1 MRVQQSDVKYYRLLI
16 VHYAGTNW
24 MYLKKVLVYLG
35 LLLLPHLSLA
45 QDVHEYHLKNGLK
58 LLVKEDH
65 RAPVVI
71 SEIWYKVGSSY
82 EPNGITGISH
92 ALEHMMFRGTEKYGP
107 GVLEQMVANNGGQ
120 QNAFTDS
127 DFTAYYQE
135 FSADKLPI
143 SFELEADRMQNL
155 LLRSEDFAKE
165 IQVVMEERRMRVDDN
180 PQATLIERFNAAAFV
195 ASPYHHPVIGW
206 KSDLKNMTVNDLRQ
220 WYKNWYAP
228 NNAIVVVVGDVKPNE
243 VYQLA
248 QKYFGPIKASPLP
261 PLKPASDI
269 QPLGQD
275 RLSIHIPAQ
284 LPWLVMA
291 YRVPV
296 INADIK
302 SADPYVLDL
311 ITTLLSTGNSARFA
325 KNLIRGKQIAA
336 DADASYN
343 PFSRLNNLF
352 ILDATPALG
361 HNLPELEAGLH
372 DQIKL
377 LQTQP
382 ISSEELARAKAQIA
396 ASKIYREDSITQQAF
411 ELGSLAAVNLP
422 WKIEK
427 DYLKHINAITPRQI
441 QDTAN
446 KYLQPQYLIVAYLH
460 PLPLQPS
467 HSNTQG
473 LLHAR

>member
-1 MRVQQSDVKYYRLLI
+1 MRF
-16 VHYAGTNW
+16 
-24 MYLKKVLVYLG
+24 KKVIAYFV
-35 LLLLPHLSLA
+35 LLLLPHLGLA

-92 ALEHMMFRGTEKYGP
+92 ALEHMMFRGTKKYGP
-107 GVLEQMVANNGGQ
+107 DVLEHIVAKNGGQ

-143 SFELEADRMQNL
+143 SFELEADRMRNL
-155 LLRSEDFAKE
+155 LLRSEDFSKE

-180 PQATLIERFNAAAFV
+180 PQETLLERFNAAAFV
-195 ASPYHHPVIGW
+195 ESPYHHPVIGW
-206 KSDLKNMTVNDLRQ
+206 KNDLKNMTVSDLQQ
-220 WYKNWYAP
+220 WYEKWYTP
-228 NNAIVVVVGDVKPNE
+228 NNAIVVVVGDIKPDA

-248 QKYFGPIKASPLP
+248 QKYFGPIKPSPLP
-261 PLKPASDI
+261 PLKPASDTH
-269 QPLGQD
+269 PLGQH
-275 RLSIHIPAQ
+275 RLNIHIPAQ

-291 YRVPV
+291 YHVPV
-296 INADIK
+296 IKLTKNT
-302 SADPYVLDL
+302 DPYVLDL
-311 ITTLLSTGNSARFA
+311 ITTLLSAGNSARFA

-336 DADASYN
+336 NADASYN

-352 ILDATPALG
+352 IIDATPTPG
-361 HNLPELEAGLH
+361 HSLSELETNLL

-377 LQTQP
+377 LQTHTV
-382 ISSEELARAKAQIA
+382 SSEELARAKAQIA
-396 ASKIYREDSITQQAF
+396 ANKTYREDSISQQAY

-422 WKIEK
+422 WEIEK

-441 QDTAN
+441 QNVAN
-446 KYLQPQYLIVAYLH
+446 QYLQSQYLIVAHLY
-460 PLPLQPS
+460 PLPLQSSRPS
-467 HSNTQG
+467 TQG
-473 LLHAR
+473 SLHAH